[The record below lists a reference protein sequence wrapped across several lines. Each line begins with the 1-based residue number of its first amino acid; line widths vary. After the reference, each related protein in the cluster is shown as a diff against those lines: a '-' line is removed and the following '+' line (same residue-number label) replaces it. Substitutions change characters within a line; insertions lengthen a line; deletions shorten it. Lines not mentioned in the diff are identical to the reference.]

1 MRNSETFLERTDLLA
16 ARLGVQ
22 MGELLP
28 ILEISRA
35 SFFSYRSGKRPI
47 SAKAWRK
54 LEKAEREAG
63 VISLKGQLAIAPSEV
78 QADLIHGASMNDVL
92 SLFPEQERP
101 VVRSKMLEGRA
112 GILRGDVHDF
122 FEATKALVQ
131 YAAKA
136 APLVEKRNKELAAE
150 LRYFVGSLPKK
161 AEQLKPKL
169 VGLCDF
175 LGGDSSVET
184 DGGNGRSGR

>member
-63 VISLKGQLAIAPSEV
+63 VATLREQLDVSLAAAE
-78 QADLIHGASMNDVL
+78 GASLDDVL
-92 SLFPEQERP
+92 SLFPEKARP
-101 VVRSKMLEGRA
+101 GVRSKILEDRA
-112 GILRGDVHDF
+112 EILRGDVHHF
-122 FEATKALVQ
+122 FEAVKALVL

-136 APLVEKRNKELAAE
+136 APLVERRDKELAAE
-150 LRYFVGSLPKK
+150 LRYFVVSLPKM
-161 AEQLKPKL
+161 AGLLKPRL
-169 VGLCDF
+169 MGLCDF
-175 LGGDSSVET
+175 MVGESLIESESGD
-184 DGGNGRSGR
+184 GRSEG